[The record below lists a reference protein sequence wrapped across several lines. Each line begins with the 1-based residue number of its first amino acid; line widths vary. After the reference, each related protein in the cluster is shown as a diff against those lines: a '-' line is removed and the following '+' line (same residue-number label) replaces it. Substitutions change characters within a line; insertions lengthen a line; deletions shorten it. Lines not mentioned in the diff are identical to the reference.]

1 LRKAAKIVSYLGP
14 KISIRFFAGSNPF
27 SPIRGKPWF
36 TRIRNA
42 MKYIPPKNLKKMKRV
57 SQYLDG
63 AGEPKSR
70 KRNLSSI
77 AFAIRGTAYEFVGG
91 YGKKFSF

>member
-1 LRKAAKIVSYLGP
+1 
-14 KISIRFFAGSNPF
+14 
-27 SPIRGKPWF
+27 
-36 TRIRNA
+36 
-42 MKYIPPKNLKKMKRV
+42 MKYLPPKNLKKMNRV